1 VKRKSWLM
9 AGAAVL
15 VAVSATGGVVVM
27 SSATQT
33 TQAAQEPPPNTVKV
47 KKGKLSAMV
56 SLAGTLTYRAR
67 SDGSPYSVINQ
78 ALGRYTELP
87 ENGDKVECGDVLYR
101 VDNKP
106 VLLLCGT
113 VPAYR
118 DLYFGDVGK
127 DAGQLNR
134 NLHTLGYDAK
144 AGVDID
150 PDYDAFT
157 DKTLRAFQLLQHDK
171 GLSVTGYLAI
181 GDAVFLPES
190 VRIAKVSGELGGSAQ
205 PGAQPG
211 GSAQPGAQPGG
222 SAQPSAQPGG
232 SAQPSAQPGGS
243 AQPGAQVLYATSDTL
258 EVQVDLEAS
267 QQGEV
272 KEGDPAQITLP
283 GNKLVTGKVDRLG
296 RVAQVPAGQNTNA
309 GAAIIPAYI
318 SLDDPD
324 TARGLDKAPVQV
336 DITTGGVESALSV
349 PVTSLIGKSGGGFA
363 VEVVRDGGRRELVA
377 VKLGLFDTA
386 GGRVQVEGDLSEGD
400 QVVVP
405 SL

>member
-1 VKRKSWLM
+1 VKRKSWVL
-9 AGAAVL
+9 AGGAVL
-15 VAVSATGGVVVM
+15 VAVAATGGVVVM

-47 KKGKLSAMV
+47 KMGKLSSMV
-56 SLAGTLTYRAR
+56 SLDGTLTYRAR

-87 ENGDKVECGDVLYR
+87 DNGDKVECGDVLYR

-127 DAGQLNR
+127 DVGQLNR

-150 PDYDAFT
+150 PDYNAFT
-157 DKTLRAFQLLQHDK
+157 DQTVRAFQLLQHDK

-211 GSAQPGAQPGG
+211 GSAQP
-222 SAQPSAQPGG
+222 SAQPGG
-232 SAQPSAQPGGS
+232 SAQPSAQPAGS

-283 GNKLVTGKVDRLG
+283 GNKSVTGKVDRLG

-309 GAAIIPAYI
+309 GAATILAVI

-363 VEVVRDGGRRELVA
+363 VEVVRADGRRELVA
-377 VKLGLFDTA
+377 VTLGLFDTA